1 MKKLLL
7 MPDDYIIYREKHKNN
22 GAADWNN
29 LLSSLSSRQKEEFR
43 NLICENQVNNGIRSK
58 HPEINVL
65 FSHYNKHKLHY

>member
-1 MKKLLL
+1 MT
-7 MPDDYIIYREKHKNN
+7 ISFIEKNIKIM

-58 HPEINVL
+58 HQEINVL
-65 FSHYNKHKLHY
+65 FSHYKKQTSHY